1 MPSALGQIVSRPV
14 TKADAESP
22 AQEIRRL
29 EDSRRSLERE
39 IREQEEK
46 RAVELQELRRT
57 IAESRAKVEEIK
69 ADMSAKLAERKV
81 AHDAVRRK
89 DMETSAALAKRG
101 AEDKDRL
108 LALEREVTA
117 LKAAARTGAPPSSAC
132 VTGTAEPLPALLARL
147 GLSAHLSVLEDEELD
162 VALLRSM
169 GRDELASNM
178 AQLGLGADEVAR
190 LASALGP
197 EVQ

>member
-1 MPSALGQIVSRPV
+1 MCAMPSALGQIVSRPV

-69 ADMSAKLAERKV
+69 AYDEKLKKWE
-81 AHDAVRRK
+81 
-89 DMETSAALAKRG
+89 
-101 AEDKDRL
+101 
-108 LALEREVTA
+108 
-117 LKAAARTGAPPSSAC
+117 
-132 VTGTAEPLPALLARL
+132 
-147 GLSAHLSVLEDEELD
+147 
-162 VALLRSM
+162 
-169 GRDELASNM
+169 
-178 AQLGLGADEVAR
+178 
-190 LASALGP
+190 
-197 EVQ
+197 